1 MENSRHE
8 RAFVVMASYVIGFTS
23 AFIAF
28 GINHFTP
35 TDVIVMSDTITQI
48 ATQQPAM
55 QPRQGQS
62 YSASIRVEPA
72 GLVVVSEAGKR
83 LLSARKDSPY
93 LASVIS
99 AEPQPGLA
107 VKIIEAELSRDS
119 RFVYFCEQLTP
130 DSQSCTAYVYSI
142 ADDVL
147 HPLQVRDAGYEPQI
161 VTHTSAWSQDGNLM
175 VDGFISSSAETP
187 WELQ

>member
-8 RAFVVMASYVIGFTS
+8 RAMVVMTSYVIGFTS

-28 GINHFTP
+28 GINHVTQ
-35 TDVIVMSDTITQI
+35 TDMIVVDTSSVTGSSEVVS
-48 ATQQPAM
+48 M
-55 QPRQGQS
+55 QPRKGES
-62 YSASIRVEPA
+62 YSASIRIEPA

-83 LLSARKDSPY
+83 LLSARKNSPY
-93 LASVIS
+93 VASAIS
-99 AEPQPGLA
+99 ADPQPGFA

-119 RFVYFCEQLTP
+119 RFVYFCEQLE
-130 DSQSCTAYVYSI
+130 DEAQSCVAYVYSI

-147 HPLQVRDAGYEPQI
+147 HPLKVRGSEYGPQI
-161 VTHTSAWSQDGNLM
+161 LTHTSAWSQDGNLM
-175 VDGFISSSAETP
+175 VDGFLSTSPETP

>member
-8 RAFVVMASYVIGFTS
+8 RAYVVMTSYVIGFTS

-28 GINHFTP
+28 GINHVVQ
-35 TDVIVMSDTITQI
+35 TDFVVIEDLTQT
-48 ATQQPAM
+48 AAVQQPAM
-55 QPRQGQS
+55 QPRMGQS
-62 YSASIRVEPA
+62 YSASIRIEPA

-99 AEPQPGLA
+99 SEAQPGLA
-107 VKIIEAELSRDS
+107 VKIVEAELSRDS
-119 RFVYFCEQLTP
+119 RFVYFCEQLQAEA
-130 DSQSCTAYVYSI
+130 QSCVAYVYNI
-142 ADDVL
+142 ASDVL
-147 HPLQVRDAGYEPQI
+147 HPLKVRGAVYEPQI

-175 VDGFISSSAETP
+175 VDGFISSSPLTP

>member
-8 RAFVVMASYVIGFTS
+8 RAFVVLASYVIGFTS

-28 GINHFTP
+28 GINHVKQTEIIVIDDTP
-35 TDVIVMSDTITQI
+35 PSVAAV
-48 ATQQPAM
+48 APM
-55 QPRQGQS
+55 QPRMGQS

-72 GLVVVSEAGKR
+72 GLVVVSESGKR
-83 LLSARKDSPY
+83 LLSARKDSLY
-93 LASVIS
+93 LANAIS
-99 AEPQPGLA
+99 SEPQPGLA
-107 VKIIEAELSRDS
+107 VRVVEAELSRDS
-119 RFVYFCEQLTP
+119 RFVYFCEQLAV
-130 DSQSCTAYVYSI
+130 DAQSCGAYVYSV

-147 HPLQVRDAGYEPQI
+147 RPLKVRGSGYAPSI

-175 VDGFISSSAETP
+175 VDGFISGSPETP